1 MKLVLSVI
9 KLVRKTSNSVYSA
22 IASEFV
28 IITKYDKN
36 GINVM
41 LLRRMKCTG
50 CVARIVQ
57 VINTA

>member
-1 MKLVLSVI
+1 MVLSVI
-9 KLVRKTSNSVYSA
+9 KSVRKTSKSVYGA
-22 IASEFV
+22 IVSQFV

-36 GINVM
+36 GASVM
-41 LLRRMKCTG
+41 GLRRMRCTG